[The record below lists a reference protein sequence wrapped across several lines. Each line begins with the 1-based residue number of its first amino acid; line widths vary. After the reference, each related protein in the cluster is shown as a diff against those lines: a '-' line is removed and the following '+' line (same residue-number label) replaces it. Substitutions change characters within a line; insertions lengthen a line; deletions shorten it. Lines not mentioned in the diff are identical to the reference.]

1 MSAVPASPN
10 SVTPYAAPAL
20 DPMRYQWPA
29 EGPSRAPYW
38 TFTDPLVYA
47 REQERIFRGKVWH
60 YVGLEAEVANP
71 GDFKATQI
79 GESPVLITRG
89 EDGKVYGMLN
99 RCAHRGNLVS
109 MKENG
114 NTKEFYCVYHA
125 WVYNLKGDLTSAAF
139 RRGIRGEGG
148 LPADF
153 KLEEHGLQ
161 KLKVETFHGL
171 VFASFALDMEPL
183 ADWLGEVGPGIQR
196 VMKGKVRVLG
206 YDTQRIAS
214 NWKNYHENPRDS
226 YHAQI
231 LHSFY
236 GTFGLSRQSQ
246 ESGMI
251 LASSGRH
258 QYFYTKAGTEKN
270 SADYKETADKLRSSN
285 DGLRLEDPSI
295 LHWKDEYGDGVSIQ
309 ILSVYPSFV
318 LHQIAHSLAT
328 RQLIPTGPDS
338 CDLIW
343 TYFGFEDDSP
353 EMAERRLMQ
362 TNLVGSAGLV
372 SMEDSAVCG
381 MIRRAIG
388 GADDDASIMQMGGKD
403 LESGGSSKLSERGL
417 RNFWQAYRND
427 MGF

>member
-1 MSAVPASPN
+1 MSALSASPN

-20 DPMRYQWPA
+20 DPARYQWPV

-38 TFTDPLVYA
+38 TFTDPMVYA

-183 ADWLGEVGPGIQR
+183 ADWLGEVGPGIER

-231 LHSFY
+231 LHSFC

-270 SADYKETADKLRSSN
+270 SADYKETADKLRSTN

-295 LHWKDEYGDGVSIQ
+295 LNWKDEYGDGVSIQ

-318 LHQIAHSLAT
+318 LHQIAHSLTQWNRRVAQMIGAVKS
-328 RQLIPTGPDS
+328 RQSI
-338 CDLIW
+338 
-343 TYFGFEDDSP
+343 SP
-353 EMAERRLMQ
+353 CRPKPAAPKH
-362 TNLVGSAGLV
+362 LVEFRQIEIHHEQRVSKRVQAWREAPVPKPPVIKGAVHVVPARSVSARP
-372 SMEDSAVCG
+372 AH
-381 MIRRAIG
+381 
-388 GADDDASIMQMGGKD
+388 
-403 LESGGSSKLSERGL
+403 
-417 RNFWQAYRND
+417 
-427 MGF
+427 